1 MITRR
6 KFLTGGGA
14 LLASGVAAA
23 SYGIVI
29 EPGLR
34 LSIVRWP
41 VAHPGW
47 PAPMPPLLIAVLT
60 DLHAMHPWMPVPR
73 IERIVQ
79 AANEL
84 QPDLIVLLGDYVA
97 GMARYRTGIV
107 SIADWTA
114 ALRPL
119 RARYGVHAV
128 LGNHDWWVDP
138 RGVRLGL
145 EKVGIQVLEND
156 AVKMQ
161 AGGRRFWLAGL
172 GDQLAKRVRD
182 RFVGVDDLDGTVART
197 MGDEDPVILLAHEP
211 DIFVRVPPR
220 VTLTLSGHTHGGQ
233 VLLPFIGR
241 AVVPSNYGERFAYGH
256 VVEGGRHLLVSSGL
270 GVSGLPVR
278 FMVPPEIALVT
289 LGAPGTPRAYP
300 AAATLRG
307 AGCTSAV

>member
-6 KFLTGGGA
+6 KFLTVGA
-14 LLASGVAAA
+14 TLLGPVAVAA

-29 EPGLR
+29 EPGFR
-34 LSIVRWP
+34 LSISRWP
-41 VAHPGW
+41 LAHPGW
-47 PAPMPPLLIAVLT
+47 PASMPPLRIAVLT
-60 DLHAMHPWMPVPR
+60 DLHATEPWMPVPR

-97 GMARYRTGIV
+97 GMERYRTGTV

-119 RARYGVHAV
+119 RAPYGVHAV

-145 EKVGIQVLEND
+145 EKVGIRVLEND
-156 AVKMQ
+156 AFKLQ

-172 GDQLAKRVRD
+172 GDQLAKRVGG
-182 RFVGVDDLDGTVART
+182 RFVGVDDLDGTVAQT

-211 DIFVRVPPR
+211 DIFVKVPLR
-220 VTLTLSGHTHGGQ
+220 ITLTLSGHTHGGQ
-233 VLLPFIGR
+233 VRLPFVGR
-241 AVVPSNYGERFAYGH
+241 PVVPSKYGQRFAYGH
-256 VVEGGRHLLVSSGL
+256 VAEGGRHLLVSSGL
-270 GVSGLPVR
+270 GLSGLPVR
-278 FMVPPEIALVT
+278 IMVPPEIALVT
-289 LGAPGTPRAYP
+289 LAAPG
-300 AAATLRG
+300 AAA
-307 AGCTSAV
+307 AA